1 MGRGITRSEATAI
14 SSLALLDPLLK
25 KCRWNPPL
33 KWRLIKPQMEGP
45 VDKWLRRNSMPTKQ
59 QREQD
64 RDLEQH
70 KTEALRSLVEEQAIH
85 RLGKPVGLR
94 NMQVRRLWE
103 NRYRVNVIVG
113 ENAVSAKIAKSYFVK
128 SDSDGNIVDSNPA
141 MTKLCS
147 LRW

>member
-1 MGRGITRSEATAI
+1 MESTFEM
-14 SSLALLDPLLK
+14 
-25 KCRWNPPL
+25 N
-33 KWRLIKPQMEGP
+33 RLIESQMEGP
-45 VDKWLRRNSMPTKQ
+45 VDKWLRRTSMPTKQ

-70 KTEALRSLVEEQAIH
+70 KTETLRSLVEEQAIH

-141 MTKLCS
+141 MTKLCP
-147 LRW
+147 LR